1 MVNRSVEMHSNYFPK
16 LPHHVSLRTVLAT
29 LLITVV
35 WFVAPLA
42 TKASEWG
49 VWQSFSGHSGVE
61 FRVRCDDSIPPDTDG
76 RYVWYVEFRNHSTV
90 KETFSFRITRAG
102 DKPSSF
108 SSSVTV
114 NPGSTAGGPNQFNL
128 VDQSPDGDVE
138 VWTGNWQ
145 PDSNCAEAL
154 EYVNDPD
161 GLEKDLNDGVNRL
174 NIHSEGLRLQQNV
187 KDELLSD
194 SWWATSSGPVV
205 AAQIKVITDE
215 VQDWVSIIYPEE
227 AKLKQAQKNLINA
240 LKVSA
245 EAIKA
250 AYENRASVRTA
261 TQAAIDAAVEKLD
274 DIAKEEG
281 KESLAEKLKL
291 GPAYGTYN
299 SLKDAQD
306 YVKTLDDAGKSR
318 EMVQEQIRRLDK
330 QISQIR
336 SKVSIDAQEIEAL
349 NSLKM
354 SVEEACIQKPVYI
367 KPLQ

>member
-1 MVNRSVEMHSNYFPK
+1 M
-16 LPHHVSLRTVLAT
+16 LAT
-29 LLITVV
+29 LLITVL
-35 WFVAPLA
+35 WFVASLA

-90 KETFSFRITRAG
+90 KETFSFRITRAD

-154 EYVNDPD
+154 EYINDPD
-161 GLEKDLNDGVNRL
+161 GLDKDLNDAVNRL
-174 NIHSEGLRLQQNV
+174 NIYAEGLHLQQSV

-205 AAQIKVITDE
+205 AAQIKVVTDE
-215 VQDWVSIIYPEE
+215 VQDWASMIYPEE
-227 AKLKQAQKNLINA
+227 VKLKQAQKNLINA
-240 LKVSA
+240 LKISA

-250 AYENRASVRTA
+250 AYENRASVRAA
-261 TQAAIDAAVEKLD
+261 TQAGIEAAVEKLNE
-274 DIAKEEG
+274 IAKEEA

-318 EMVQEQIRRLDK
+318 QIVQDQIQRLDK
-330 QISQIR
+330 QLSQIQ
-336 SKVSIDAQEIEAL
+336 SKVSIDTQKVVAL

-354 SVEEACIQKPVYI
+354 DVEETCVQKPVYI
-367 KPLQ
+367 KPLE